1 MPETNVEKVSSS
13 EEENHHF
20 YCRHIFGLEIFH
32 IKIEEEKRRNKLRWK
47 RAEEDCKIV
56 AEQDS
61 NSSKVSLISLI
72 CISIL
77 LVIWIFYACVVTGN

>member
-32 IKIEEEKRRNKLRWK
+32 IKIEEEKRRNKLRDG
-47 RAEEDCKIV
+47 RGAEEDCKIV

-61 NSSKVSLISLI
+61 NSSKFGYR
-72 CISIL
+72 C
-77 LVIWIFYACVVTGN
+77 ACVVTGN